1 MADIIRIPG
10 GVNITTGVGDQ
21 LDITVIVKQDGDPVD
36 ISGWQLEATN
46 ATLTLSDPANGE
58 IRLGFTS
65 TFPTLQ
71 QWVLRRAAS
80 PAKRLLAGYVQYVT
94 AAGSSTPGDV
104 IEVTLEDAPDVV
116 LEIADFVT
124 SIALPP
130 GGDQYALL
138 EKASAGDF
146 DTQWTD
152 KPTVKGVR
160 FDTANAASLDQAGDI
175 GWDDLDQALAYRT
188 NGLTVDIAQENLVY
202 VRNPPNSTS
211 IPKGAAV
218 AVKGA
223 SANRLEAQLCDA
235 TAGANLGCRTLG
247 VAMTA
252 IPSPGFGFV
261 STFGLLRGF
270 NTGAIVGGGVAEGS
284 ELFISSTPGVMSTQ
298 PQASPGR
305 RVTVGYV
312 VTTGV
317 NGSIFVTVRRGLT
330 VDELDNVLA
339 ASPAGGDVLEYSS
352 ANSRW
357 ENRPDYVRVTN
368 PQAGDLIYR
377 TAQGWE
383 RLAPGTEGQV
393 LAMISGV
400 PTWISLPAGI
410 MLWQT

>member
-10 GVNITTGVGDQ
+10 GVNITTGIGDH
-21 LDITVIVKQDGDPVD
+21 LEVTVTFKQDGDPVD

-65 TFPTLQ
+65 AFPTLT

-80 PAKRLLAGYVQYVT
+80 PAKRLLAGFAQYVT
-94 AAGSSTPGDV
+94 AAGPSTPGDV
-104 IEVTLEDAPDVV
+104 IEVTLEDSPELTV
-116 LEIADFVT
+116 EIADYVT

-130 GGDQYALL
+130 GGAQYALL

-160 FDTANAASLDQAGDI
+160 FDTADAATLDQAGDL
-175 GWDDLDQALAYRT
+175 GWDDLDQALAYKT
-188 NGLTVDIAQENLVY
+188 NGITVDIAQENLVY
-202 VRNPPNSTS
+202 VRNPPGNST

-223 SANRLEAQLCDA
+223 SANRLEVQLCDA

-247 VAMTA
+247 VAMGA

-270 NTGAIVGGGVAEGS
+270 NTGAIVGGGVAQGS

-312 VTTGV
+312 VTTGA

-330 VDELDNVLA
+330 VNELDNVLA
-339 ASPAGGDVLEYSS
+339 VSPADGDVLAYNDSL
-352 ANSRW
+352 NRW
-357 ENRPDYVRVTN
+357 ELSSDYVAVSGA
-368 PQAGDLIYR
+368 QAGDILYK
-377 TAQGWE
+377 TAQGWA
-383 RLAPGTEGQV
+383 RLPAGTEGQV
-393 LAMISGV
+393 LTMVSG
-400 PTWISLPAGI
+400 IPA
-410 MLWQT
+410 WV

>member
-21 LDITVIVKQDGDPVD
+21 LDITVTVKQNNTPVN
-36 ISGWQLEATN
+36 ISGWQLEVTN
-46 ATLTLSDPANGE
+46 CTLTLSDPTNGQ

-65 TFPTLQ
+65 AFPTLT

-94 AAGSSTPGDV
+94 AAGTSTTGDT

-124 SIALPP
+124 SIDLPL
-130 GGDQYALL
+130 GGAQYALL
-138 EKASAGDF
+138 EKASAGNF
-146 DTQWTD
+146 DTQWTS
-152 KPTVKGVR
+152 KPTVRGVR
-160 FDTANAASLDQAGDI
+160 FSTANAATLAQAGDI

-188 NGLTVDIAQENLVY
+188 NGITVDIAQENLVY
-202 VRNPPNSTS
+202 VRNPPNNTT

-223 SANRLEAQLCDA
+223 SANRLEVQLCDA
-235 TAGANLGCRTLG
+235 TAGSNLGCRTLG
-247 VAMTA
+247 VAMGN
-252 IPSPGFGFV
+252 ISSPGFGFV

-270 NTGAIVGGGVAEGS
+270 NTNNIVGGGVTEGS

-312 VTTGV
+312 VTTGA
-317 NGSIFVTVRRGLT
+317 NGSIFVTVRRGLS
-330 VDELDNVLA
+330 VNELDNVLA

-352 ANSRW
+352 ANARW
-357 ENRPDYVRVTN
+357 ENRADYVRVAS
-368 PQAGDLIYR
+368 PQTGDLIYR
-377 TAQGWE
+377 SAQGWV

-393 LAMISGV
+393 LTMQSGV
-400 PTWISLPAGI
+400 PTWI
-410 MLWQT
+410 